1 MNTMD
6 YDLIAIGA
14 GSGGLSAVERAAEYG
29 KKCLVIENKKVGGA
43 CVNVGC
49 VPKKSNVVCSK
60 LCHTY

>member
-29 KKCLVIENKKVGGA
+29 KKCLVIENKKVGG
-43 CVNVGC
+43 
-49 VPKKSNVVCSK
+49 SMR
-60 LCHTY
+60 